1 MTGLVP
7 VSGTRGRKS
16 ATAPELAQRKTPPER
31 GFSYK
36 RLMRLELTTFCM
48 ASRRSS
54 QLSYSRVDGGK
65 YSRGFV
71 ELGARGILG

>member
-7 VSGTRGRKS
+7 VSGTRAGKS
-16 ATAPELAQRKTPPER
+16 PAPAEPAQRKSPPER
-31 GFSYK
+31 AFPYK

-54 QLSYSRVDGGK
+54 QLSYSRND
-65 YSRGFV
+65 SA
-71 ELGARGILG
+71 EL

>member
-16 ATAPELAQRKTPPER
+16 PPAREPAQRKTPRER

-54 QLSYSRVDGGK
+54 QLSYSRNDGAE
-65 YSRGFV
+65 V
-71 ELGARGILG
+71 

>member
-7 VSGTRGRKS
+7 VSGTRGRFS
-16 ATAPELAQRKTPPER
+16 PHPPEPAQRKSPPER
-31 GFSYK
+31 AFSYK

-54 QLSYSRVDGGK
+54 QLSYSRKAGL
-65 YSRGFV
+65 SIAA
-71 ELGARGILG
+71 ARPG